1 MPKEEGKKESSDGED
16 IPSDFFDDFCK
27 DDFMEVIDSWNDDTK
42 DSRPTVKER
51 ALDNV
56 DDLRELI
63 PNQNRKNSHSKQH
76 SPHETEYEV
85 ERLNEYIRPG
95 SRRDPNKTKQAI
107 KRDKEVKV
115 KELLAKHL
123 ESMDDI
129 RPPGTELDDYFD
141 ESRNSEKKKFFE
153 EVTRRHMSEKRPR
166 SPSPL
171 KHAVERRKDSP
182 RNRRESPLRKRRDS
196 PSRHRRDSPS
206 RFRRGSPRYNRDSP
220 VRMRRDWSPKR
231 REIRGFRDR
240 GHSRLSPI
248 YITRR
253 PHVLHRSPRRS
264 PKRYQSPDLRRERRS
279 RSPYKRYKSRS
290 SSQSRREEI
299 KDHDDKYLYTASQ
312 YVQNTGTSS
321 QYVQN
326 TGTSYQQ
333 PPECFAAYTEQYYP
347 AEAVPQPV
355 PAPINSMPP
364 PNMVP
369 APFQM
374 SSGSLQNLDTN
385 LATQCDALAKLVA
398 DGKLSHEDYLK
409 LAPIKG
415 ATPNMDPKERVAVLN
430 RCRLAMENLSK
441 LGLPNRLLM
450 NTRIK
455 PQKEEKQTTLVK
467 KFCSPL
473 KRQGVVEYN
482 FSTSSKSLMVQRNKE
497 IIDSII
503 SALSLEKIVAKPKK
517 VRNDMKD
524 ASVQTTLPVCEVCD
538 IRESTKFSDMSTS
551 INPEYFS
558 SSVHTQVIEE
568 DLYSSKSLF
577 NPSGSSSSG
586 PPISIA
592 HLTPAQLVS
601 QLAARAKTLKHTD
614 TSHSAPRRNFD
625 NYHRGGNQYQNSNYN
640 NYRY

>member
-1 MPKEEGKKESSDGED
+1 MPKEEGRKESSEGED

-42 DSRPTVKER
+42 DSRPTINEK

-63 PNQNRKNSHSKQH
+63 PNQNRKNSRSKQH
-76 SPHETEYEV
+76 SPHETEYEE

-141 ESRNSEKKKFFE
+141 ESRNSEKKKFVE

-166 SPSPL
+166 SPSPM

-196 PSRHRRDSPS
+196 PFRHRRDSPLK
-206 RFRRGSPRYNRDSP
+206 FRRISPRHNRDSP
-220 VRMRRDWSPKR
+220 VRIRRDWSPKR
-231 REIRGFRDR
+231 REIRGFRYR
-240 GHSRLSPI
+240 GHSRLSPS
-248 YITRR
+248 YISRR

-264 PKRYQSPDLRRERRS
+264 PKRYQSPDLRRERPS

-290 SSQSRREEI
+290 ISQSRREEI
-299 KDHDDKYLYTASQ
+299 KDHDDQYLYAA
-312 YVQNTGTSS
+312 S

-326 TGTSYQQ
+326 TGTSYQR
-333 PPECFAAYTEQYYP
+333 PPESFAAYTEPYYP
-347 AEAVPQPV
+347 PEAVPQPV
-355 PAPINSMPP
+355 PAPTNSMPA

-374 SSGSLQNLDTN
+374 SSGNLQNLDIN
-385 LATQCDALAKLVA
+385 LTTQCDALAKLVA

-430 RCRLAMENLSK
+430 RCRIAMETLCK

-455 PQKEEKQTTLVK
+455 PQKEEKLTTQCPVK

-473 KRQGVVEYN
+473 KRQGAVEYH
-482 FSTSSKSLMVQRNKE
+482 FSKSSQSLMVQRNKE

-517 VRNDMKD
+517 VRKDMRD
-524 ASVQTTLPVCEVCD
+524 ASVQTTLPVCDVCD

-568 DLYSSKSLF
+568 DLYSSKSMF

-625 NYHRGGNQYQNSNYN
+625 DYHRGGNQYQNSNYN